1 MAIKRPPRKPYS
13 QVRTEHEFKLGGLAP
28 KLGRQKEG
36 IKWSGAFRKLMTTM
50 KDTGVRKKSGKVGA
64 SRDRIFYQRV
74 AIRVRYS
81 KRGNP
86 GQWKA
91 HGRYIERE
99 SAATGKGF
107 DGSTEP

>member
-1 MAIKRPPRKPYS
+1 MATKRPPRKPYS
-13 QVRTEHEFKLGGLAP
+13 HVRTEHDFRLGGLAP

-50 KDTGVRKKSGKVGA
+50 RDTGRKKSHKVGA
-64 SRDRIFYQRV
+64 VRDRIFLQRV
-74 AIRVRYS
+74 AIRVRYC

-99 SAATGKGF
+99 S
-107 DGSTEP
+107 